1 MSVASRSAICSALV
15 IGAVIVTAAAAH
27 ADGFTYTV
35 ERQDA
40 PATDM
45 RAFARIARDTFSDG
59 RGWSLSRHTPFTR
72 AASGSDFQLVLAS
85 PASVAGSSPYCS
97 AFYSCRVGDLVLI
110 NIRRWQEPPPAWTR
124 SLHAYRHY
132 VINHEV
138 GHWLGLA
145 HTTCADSGSKAPVML
160 QQSKALNGCR
170 ANAWPTPAELEEIAA
185 IHGTHGWKG
194 ETCEGERRED
204 PCGHSH
210 PRPGVPA
217 EPHRLPPE
225 PL

>member
-1 MSVASRSAICSALV
+1 VSVASRSAICLALV
-15 IGAVIVTAAAAH
+15 IGAVVVSAAAAR
-27 ADGFTYTV
+27 ADGFTYKLGRRDTPV
-35 ERQDA
+35 
-40 PATDM
+40 TDM
-45 RAFARIARDTFSDG
+45 RAFARIAGDTFSDG
-59 RGWSLSRHTPFTR
+59 RGWSLSGHMPFTR
-72 AASGSDFQLVLAS
+72 AASGGDFRLVLAS

-110 NIRRWQEPPPAWTR
+110 NIRRWQEPPPSWTR

-145 HTTCADSGSKAPVML
+145 HTTCADSGSKALVML

-170 ANAWPTPAELEEIAA
+170 ANEWPTPAELQEIAA
-185 IHGTHGWKG
+185 IHRAHGWNG
-194 ETCEGERRED
+194 EACEGERQED

-210 PRPGVPA
+210 PRLGAPA
-217 EPHRLPPE
+217 EPHRLRPE

>member
-1 MSVASRSAICSALV
+1 VSVGSRSVICWALV
-15 IGAVIVTAAAAH
+15 IGAVVVTAAGAR

-35 ERQDA
+35 GRREA
-40 PATDM
+40 PAADM

-59 RGWSLSRHTPFTR
+59 RGWSLGGHMPFTR
-72 AASGSDFQLVLAS
+72 AASGGDFRLVLAS
-85 PASVAGSSPYCS
+85 PASVAGTSPYCS
-97 AFYSCRVGDLVLI
+97 TFYSCRVGDLVLI

-170 ANAWPTPAELEEIAA
+170 ANAWPTRAELEVIVAV
-185 IHGTHGWKG
+185 HGTHGWKG
-194 ETCEGERRED
+194 DICEGESRDD
-204 PCGHSH
+204 PCGHGH
-210 PRPGVPA
+210 PRHDAQAQATPA
-217 EPHRLPPE
+217 PA
-225 PL
+225 